1 MSSGSGD
8 SVDDDDEEP
17 QPLKPAQM
25 EAVAVE
31 IDSKLAV
38 VFAAADCCCLDDSP
52 LLLYCWVKCSMTKH
66 SKMMTMTLFGWRQ
79 SAMPDWS
86 GAAGTSTSARRR
98 RRADPA
104 AGSTHWRK
112 EALQRLPLMLELKM
126 TPKKP
131 KKPQLKW
138 MSPKKKRRTLLL
150 LLATECPPL
159 SPLKDRRK
167 CKRRKEKEKQNKA
180 VSQCECEEREEECT
194 PIIIIIKLKE

>member
-8 SVDDDDEEP
+8 SVDDDDEVH
-17 QPLKPAQM
+17 QSLKPAEM

-31 IDSKLAV
+31 IDSNLAV
-38 VFAAADCCCLDDSP
+38 VFVAAAADCCCLVDDSP
-52 LLLYCWVKCSMTKH
+52 LLLLYCWVKCSMTKH
-66 SKMMTMTLFGWRQ
+66 SKRKKKMMTITMTLLGWRQ

-86 GAAGTSTSARRR
+86 AAAGTSTSARR

-126 TPKKP
+126 TPMM
-131 KKPQLKW
+131 KPQLKW
-138 MSPKKKRRTLLL
+138 MSPKKKKRTLL

-159 SPLKDRRK
+159 SPLKDRR
-167 CKRRKEKEKQNKA
+167 RK
-180 VSQCECEEREEECT
+180 V
-194 PIIIIIKLKE
+194 

>member
-52 LLLYCWVKCSMTKH
+52 LYCWVKCSMTKH

-79 SAMPDWS
+79 SAMPDCS
-86 GAAGTSTSARRR
+86 AAAGTSTSARRRRR

-126 TPKKP
+126 TKP
-131 KKPQLKW
+131 KMPQMKPQLKW

-150 LLATECPPL
+150 LLLATECPPL
-159 SPLKDRRK
+159 SPLKQK
-167 CKRRKEKEKQNKA
+167 K
-180 VSQCECEEREEECT
+180 
-194 PIIIIIKLKE
+194 I